1 LENRKV
7 VFLPRDIH
15 NRFIKEVMDDNQGTL
30 EWGELKRQEQ
40 DNWLSWNSE
49 ILPIHCGK
57 TWHFSVL
64 IETKILCETRKT
76 K

>member
-30 EWGELKRQEQ
+30 EWGELKKKTRAGQ
-40 DNWLSWNSE
+40 LI
-49 ILPIHCGK
+49 ILKFRNPTH
-57 TWHFSVL
+57 TL
-64 IETKILCETRKT
+64 R
-76 K
+76 